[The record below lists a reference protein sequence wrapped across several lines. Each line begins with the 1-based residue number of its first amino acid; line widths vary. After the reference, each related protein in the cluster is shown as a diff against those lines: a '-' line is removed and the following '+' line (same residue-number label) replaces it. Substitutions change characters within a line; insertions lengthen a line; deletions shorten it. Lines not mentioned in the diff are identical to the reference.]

1 MRANTARRNPNHATT
16 PAQRPHPTTPLAVDS
31 PHWLPRRR
39 PVRHLAR
46 GLLAA
51 RYKSAHH
58 TVTPPQAITADD
70 FEDNDWEDEIAQQ
83 PPKLPPVT
91 APPKEIPGPPLSA
104 KPSAQTADGGQ
115 FKKHYQTYRLPGDYW
130 HNLQKSGLNPTL
142 LAQLEPLQTASKT
155 RR

>member
-1 MRANTARRNPNHATT
+1 MPQHPHNDRTQQRLLPWIALIGFLGVALYALL
-16 PAQRPHPTTPLAVDS
+16 PADF
-31 PHWLPRRR
+31 WLPE
-39 PVRHLAR
+39 
-46 GLLAA
+46 
-51 RYKSAHH
+51 YKSAHH

-142 LAQLEPLQTASKT
+142 LAQLEPLQT